1 MSEKIREIDGKKYWK
16 NYNITPEVSNE
27 KIDPNNYNAENKDT
41 TTAQDMYFFFKN
53 KPSFE
58 KPEVM
63 PQFNKMKDEVLK
75 FYGDA
80 IDEEMS
86 KNAAGMDFY
95 QNKLNEM
102 NNKKGTYRVQT
113 APAFTP
119 KERDYKYKKYK
130 YARNIRMLDMMYD
143 EVKNGEVDPDIY
155 VFLYNK
161 YIDPDMAEYKKQ
173 LEEERKAKELK
184 ELNNKDTKAISNP
197 YKLEPPK
204 DFLKEPIKTP
214 TMEKIDK
221 LKETDEKEVP
231 KKVEDKKETD
241 KEKAQRLARER
252 KEKFIKN
259 MNYYQYLDKVLS
271 DFKKENPKAII
282 SEEENPK
289 MWIIEDKKY
298 VTEPNKVINII
309 KNNPELLKDDD
320 LHKLY
325 IELLNKGKGVG
336 GGSRAERG
344 YKV

>member
-16 NYNITPEVSNE
+16 NYNVTPEVSNE
-27 KIDPNNYNAENKDT
+27 KIDPNNYNAENRDT

-63 PQFNKMKDEVLK
+63 PQYNKMKDDVLK
-75 FYGDA
+75 FYSDA

-143 EVKNGEVDPDIY
+143 EVKNGEIDPDIY

-173 LEEERKAKELK
+173 LEEEKKAK
-184 ELNNKDTKAISNP
+184 ELNNKDTKVISNP
-197 YKLEPPK
+197 YKLEPPENY
-204 DFLKEPIKTP
+204 LKEPIKTP
-214 TMEKIDK
+214 TMEKVENIRDKGVKTGEIKAQKPK
-221 LKETDEKEVP
+221 LKKP
-231 KKVEDKKETD
+231 KKKATIEIDDNLKKEMEYQ
-241 KEKAQRLARER
+241 KYIEK
-252 KEKFIKN
+252 IV
-259 MNYYQYLDKVLS
+259 D
-271 DFKKENPKAII
+271 DFKAKNPKANI
-282 SEEENPK
+282 SEDENTK
-289 MWIIEDKKY
+289 IWILENGRYLADPHR
-298 VTEPNKVINII
+298 VLKVI
-309 KNNPELLKDDD
+309 KKHPELLKDED
-320 LHKLY
+320 LHKVY
-325 IELLNKGKGVG
+325 IDLMQKTKDLTPG
-336 GGSRAERG
+336 GERAERG